1 MKGALRAGLE
11 FVVGDDGLVA
21 VGIALALGG
30 AGALARA
37 GADPW
42 WLVLVAVPLVLG
54 WSLLRASR
62 RS

>member
-1 MKGALRAGLE
+1 MRAALRAGLE
-11 FVVGDDGLVA
+11 FVVGDDALVA
-21 VGIALALGG
+21 VGIALMLCG

-37 GADPW
+37 GMDPW

-62 RS
+62 PS